1 MSEPS
6 LLHARD
12 LGASDRG
19 RMAWRR
25 DHNADA
31 LTVSADARTVTWA
44 PGSTT
49 GHPPAWIPIETE
61 ARLFGGAFEWDFVV
75 EEMAAG
81 QIGVGFMLAW
91 DIGPDWGFFGYLGSS
106 TSAWAYDLSSGDV
119 VYATKSIEGSLPR
132 SADARTGVVTVRLEV
147 PADAPGAATFRV
159 AGVDSRPIELPA
171 GAVVIPA
178 ACLLRET
185 QRVRLVG
192 ER

>member
-1 MSEPS
+1 MIY
-6 LLHARD
+6 R
-12 LGASDRG
+12 
-19 RMAWRR
+19 
-25 DHNADA
+25 
-31 LTVSADARTVTWA
+31 
-44 PGSTT
+44 
-49 GHPPAWIPIETE
+49 
-61 ARLFGGAFEWDFVV
+61 
-75 EEMAAG
+75 AA
-81 QIGVGFMLAW
+81 M
-91 DIGPDWGFFGYLGSS
+91 SS
-106 TSAWAYDLSSGDV
+106 TRR
-119 VYATKSIEGSLPR
+119 KSIEGSLPR